1 MGKLTLSIT
10 LALFAFLAF
19 SLIPHPAKAYP
30 YEYSFVGPFDEDTGV
45 LYPLLNV
52 TIIVYFKGYPNETK
66 VLVAGNIDYYPARM
80 PSYFDFDLGY
90 IHRQHWL
97 SPDETAAFIDV
108 FNTTEL
114 VNVTV
119 KFQDLS
125 GVLVENA
132 TYCEAF
138 NAEREYDHIVEKQKV
153 DAEKKAVFHLKM
165 WKTYDFKLLNNGT
178 YYDYGNVVITGDT
191 VNLVVKPLDFPSDIV
206 LAYQYV
212 RMYGTRDFS
221 TPTGS
226 ITLDYEDT
234 LSQTT
239 AFTYTILLDN
249 GTVILPPVTFY
260 GLSTVVSTWMGAAN
274 NTGYTVKATIVHSQF
289 GSMTWNHYYP
299 REFSSPPF
307 SLDWMGTW
315 PITSSAVIP
324 AFLILFAFG
333 SFSVLNAYVGA
344 FFGMVTAS
352 LLSYWG
358 WLVIP
363 SQMLV
368 LGWVLAILVGV
379 AANKRRLFT

>member
-1 MGKLTLSIT
+1 MGKL
-10 LALFAFLAF
+10 ALVLAF
-19 SLIPHPAKAYP
+19 SLVVVFVALSPPPSVKATTYV
-30 YEYSFVGPFDEDTGV
+30 YSITGAFDEDTGV
-45 LYPLLNV
+45 LYDAIPINV
-52 TIIVYFKGYPNETK
+52 TAYFSGYPAESF
-66 VLVAGNIDYYPARM
+66 LVYGNQEYQPLHM

-90 IHRQHWL
+90 IHRQYWL
-97 SPDETAAFIDV
+97 SANETEGFINI
-108 FNTTEL
+108 FNTTDL
-114 VNVTV
+114 IPVVIQ
-119 KFQDLS
+119 FQDLTGMLTTS
-125 GVLVENA
+125 DR
-132 TYCEAF
+132 CEVY
-138 NAEREYDHIVEKQKV
+138 NAEREFPLVVEKQIV
-153 DAEKKAVFHLKM
+153 DVTKKCILHLKPG
-165 WKTYDFKLLNNGT
+165 KAYDIHVSNNGT
-178 YYDYGNVVITGDT
+178 YDYGNVIITSST
-191 VNLVVKPLDFPSDIV
+191 INLVIRPVSFPSDVV

-226 ITLDYEDT
+226 ITVDYEDT
-234 LSQTT
+234 LDQT
-239 AFTYTILLDN
+239 ALFTYTILLDN
-249 GTVILPPVTFY
+249 GTVVLPPTTFT
-260 GLSTVVSTWMGAAN
+260 GQSTVVSTWMGAAN
-274 NTGYTVKATIVHSQF
+274 DTGYTVRATITHTQF
-289 GSMTWNHYYP
+289 GSMSWNHYFP

-368 LGWVLAILVGV
+368 LGWVLAILVGI